1 MYFVGPIMKF
11 PNFTINPF
19 HSLFSG
25 KAVIKLNALKF
36 TYTGCLSKV
45 NTKPKILTHFTV
57 AKYFFSCE
65 DSLTLTLETTVG

>member
-57 AKYFFSCE
+57 AKYFF
-65 DSLTLTLETTVG
+65 LVRIHLLLLLKPQ